1 MNEMNI
7 AKLRFRARI
16 IAVIALLV
24 GILIGVFLK
33 DPIINAYKNIPWAT
47 QGKNDYDIEEI
58 EVDYLQMLEGVKGI
72 SFEVVNGIKCT
83 CKCDDAYPEGELVVY
98 KFHGYIG
105 DDDSKKVQKMHFNY
119 VVKPFVSNGR
129 LSLSGGEIS
138 QVLLEP
144 ENLIVNPNGMKSLL
158 EAFAV
163 SKFRPFEQYVPNGA
177 FAIKELYSKMVVI
190 KVSKE
195 KNK

>member
-1 MNEMNI
+1 
-7 AKLRFRARI
+7 
-16 IAVIALLV
+16 
-24 GILIGVFLK
+24 
-33 DPIINAYKNIPWAT
+33 
-47 QGKNDYDIEEI
+47 
-58 EVDYLQMLEGVKGI
+58 
-72 SFEVVNGIKCT
+72 
-83 CKCDDAYPEGELVVY
+83 
-98 KFHGYIG
+98 
-105 DDDSKKVQKMHFNY
+105 MHFNY

-163 SKFRPFEQYVPNGA
+163 SKFSPFEQYVPNGA

>member
-16 IAVIALLV
+16 TAVIALLV

-33 DPIINAYKNIPWAT
+33 NPIANAYKNIPWLT

-72 SFEVVNGIKCT
+72 SFEVVNGIKCI
-83 CKCDDAYPEGELVVY
+83 CKCDDANPEGELVVY

-105 DDDSKKVQKMHFNY
+105 DDDSKKVQKCTSIMW
-119 VVKPFVSNGR
+119 
-129 LSLSGGEIS
+129 
-138 QVLLEP
+138 
-144 ENLIVNPNGMKSLL
+144 
-158 EAFAV
+158 
-163 SKFRPFEQYVPNGA
+163 
-177 FAIKELYSKMVVI
+177 
-190 KVSKE
+190 
-195 KNK
+195 

>member
-16 IAVIALLV
+16 TTAIALLI

-33 DPIINAYKNIPWAT
+33 NPITNAYKNIPWAT
-47 QGKNDYDIEEI
+47 QGNNDYNIEEI
-58 EVDYLQMLEGVKGI
+58 EVDYLQMLEGVRGI
-72 SFEVVNGIKCT
+72 SFEVVNGIKCI

-105 DDDSKKVQKMHFNY
+105 DEVSRKIQKIQFNY
-119 VVKPFVSNGR
+119 MVKPFVANGQ

-138 QVLLEP
+138 RVLLEP
-144 ENLIVNPNGMKSLL
+144 ENLIVSPNGMKNLL
-158 EAFAV
+158 EAFAI
-163 SKFRPFEQYVPNGA
+163 SKFKPFEQYVPNGA

-195 KNK
+195 K